1 MARKREQGFDPDKF
15 LERYEENASHTTSA
29 SETPVPSEASVSS
42 EKAAPDK
49 TVADGIPLS
58 NRELEYM
65 ESFIL
70 KNKYRRISRKGRQ
83 VYISEEFKL
92 KMQKMMLFFSD
103 GGSITEYVNNVLE
116 QHFKEYDDIIKRMFN
131 DSLKFRYIW
140 QLKTI
145 TPLRQIKNP
154 PQSLQKTRNLTAL
167 CFWSR
172 EKSGREKE
180 YSFPVSLLTGS
191 K

>member
-1 MARKREQGFDPDKF
+1 MARKREQGFDADKF
-15 LERYEENASHTTSA
+15 LERYEENASHTTA
-29 SETPVPSEASVSS
+29 APETPVPPETPISPERT
-42 EKAAPDK
+42 APDK
-49 TVADGIPLS
+49 TVAANTPLS

-70 KNKYRRISRKGRQ
+70 KNKYRRISRKGKQ

-131 DSLKFRYIW
+131 DSLKF
-140 QLKTI
+140 
-145 TPLRQIKNP
+145 
-154 PQSLQKTRNLTAL
+154 
-167 CFWSR
+167 
-172 EKSGREKE
+172 
-180 YSFPVSLLTGS
+180 
-191 K
+191 

>member
-1 MARKREQGFDPDKF
+1 MARKREPGFDADKF
-15 LERYEENASHTTSA
+15 LDRYEENASHTTA
-29 SETPVPSEASVSS
+29 TPETTAPPERTVP
-42 EKAAPDK
+42 DR
-49 TVADGIPLS
+49 TVADGTPLS

-70 KNKYRRISRKGRQ
+70 KNKYRRISRKGKQ

-131 DSLKFRYIW
+131 DSLKF
-140 QLKTI
+140 
-145 TPLRQIKNP
+145 
-154 PQSLQKTRNLTAL
+154 
-167 CFWSR
+167 
-172 EKSGREKE
+172 
-180 YSFPVSLLTGS
+180 
-191 K
+191 

>member
-15 LERYEENASHTTSA
+15 LERYEENASHTTS
-29 SETPVPSEASVSS
+29 SPVSPAPSEKSATP
-42 EKAAPDK
+42 ERTIPDK
-49 TVADGIPLS
+49 PTADCQPLS

-131 DSLKFRYIW
+131 DSLKF
-140 QLKTI
+140 
-145 TPLRQIKNP
+145 
-154 PQSLQKTRNLTAL
+154 
-167 CFWSR
+167 
-172 EKSGREKE
+172 
-180 YSFPVSLLTGS
+180 
-191 K
+191 

>member
-1 MARKREQGFDPDKF
+1 MARKREPGFDADKF
-15 LERYEENASHTTSA
+15 LERYEENASHTT
-29 SETPVPSEASVSS
+29 
-42 EKAAPDK
+42 AAPETTAPPERTVPDR
-49 TVADGIPLS
+49 TVADGTPLS

-70 KNKYRRISRKGRQ
+70 KNKYRRISRKGKQ

-131 DSLKFRYIW
+131 DSLKF
-140 QLKTI
+140 
-145 TPLRQIKNP
+145 
-154 PQSLQKTRNLTAL
+154 
-167 CFWSR
+167 
-172 EKSGREKE
+172 
-180 YSFPVSLLTGS
+180 
-191 K
+191 

>member
-42 EKAAPDK
+42 EIAAPDK

-131 DSLKFRYIW
+131 DSLKF
-140 QLKTI
+140 
-145 TPLRQIKNP
+145 
-154 PQSLQKTRNLTAL
+154 
-167 CFWSR
+167 
-172 EKSGREKE
+172 
-180 YSFPVSLLTGS
+180 
-191 K
+191 

>member
-1 MARKREQGFDPDKF
+1 MARKREPGFDADKF
-15 LERYEENASHTTSA
+15 LERYEENASHTTAAPETSA
-29 SETPVPSEASVSS
+29 PSETPISPERAVS
-42 EKAAPDK
+42 DK
-49 TVADGIPLS
+49 TVAASTPLS

-70 KNKYRRISRKGRQ
+70 KNKYRRISRKGKQ

-131 DSLKFRYIW
+131 DSLKF
-140 QLKTI
+140 
-145 TPLRQIKNP
+145 
-154 PQSLQKTRNLTAL
+154 
-167 CFWSR
+167 
-172 EKSGREKE
+172 
-180 YSFPVSLLTGS
+180 
-191 K
+191 

>member
-1 MARKREQGFDPDKF
+1 MARKREPGFDADKF
-15 LERYEENASHTTSA
+15 LERYEENASHTTA
-29 SETPVPSEASVSS
+29 APETPVPSETPISP

-49 TVADGIPLS
+49 TVAANTPLS

-65 ESFIL
+65 ENFIL
-70 KNKYRRISRKGRQ
+70 KNKYRRISRKGKQ

-131 DSLKFRYIW
+131 DSLKF
-140 QLKTI
+140 
-145 TPLRQIKNP
+145 
-154 PQSLQKTRNLTAL
+154 
-167 CFWSR
+167 
-172 EKSGREKE
+172 
-180 YSFPVSLLTGS
+180 
-191 K
+191 

>member
-1 MARKREQGFDPDKF
+1 MARKREPGFDADKF
-15 LERYEENASHTTSA
+15 LERYEENASHTTA
-29 SETPVPSEASVSS
+29 APETPALPETPIPP
-42 EKAAPDK
+42 EKAEPDK

-70 KNKYRRISRKGRQ
+70 KNKYRRISRKGKQ

-131 DSLKFRYIW
+131 DSLKF
-140 QLKTI
+140 
-145 TPLRQIKNP
+145 
-154 PQSLQKTRNLTAL
+154 
-167 CFWSR
+167 
-172 EKSGREKE
+172 
-180 YSFPVSLLTGS
+180 
-191 K
+191 

>member
-42 EKAAPDK
+42 EKAASDK

-92 KMQKMMLFFSD
+92 KMQKMMLFFSE
-103 GGSITEYVNNVLE
+103 GGSITEYVHNVLE

-131 DSLKFRYIW
+131 DSLKF
-140 QLKTI
+140 
-145 TPLRQIKNP
+145 
-154 PQSLQKTRNLTAL
+154 
-167 CFWSR
+167 
-172 EKSGREKE
+172 
-180 YSFPVSLLTGS
+180 
-191 K
+191 

>member
-1 MARKREQGFDPDKF
+1 MARKREQGFDADKF
-15 LERYEENASHTTSA
+15 LERYEENASHTTA
-29 SETPVPSEASVSS
+29 APETPVPPETPIFP
-42 EKAAPDK
+42 ERTAPDK
-49 TVADGIPLS
+49 TVAANTPLS

-70 KNKYRRISRKGRQ
+70 KNKYRRISRKGKQ

-131 DSLKFRYIW
+131 DSLKF
-140 QLKTI
+140 
-145 TPLRQIKNP
+145 
-154 PQSLQKTRNLTAL
+154 
-167 CFWSR
+167 
-172 EKSGREKE
+172 
-180 YSFPVSLLTGS
+180 
-191 K
+191 

>member
-42 EKAAPDK
+42 EKAASDK

-116 QHFKEYDDIIKRMFN
+116 QHFEEYDDIIKRMFN
-131 DSLKFRYIW
+131 DSLKF
-140 QLKTI
+140 
-145 TPLRQIKNP
+145 
-154 PQSLQKTRNLTAL
+154 
-167 CFWSR
+167 
-172 EKSGREKE
+172 
-180 YSFPVSLLTGS
+180 
-191 K
+191 

>member
-29 SETPVPSEASVSS
+29 SETPAPPETPVSS
-42 EKAAPDK
+42 EKSVSDK
-49 TVADGIPLS
+49 TVGDSTPLS

-70 KNKYRRISRKGRQ
+70 KNKYRRISRKGKQ

-92 KMQKMMLFFSD
+92 KMQKLMLFFSE

-131 DSLKFRYIW
+131 DSLKF
-140 QLKTI
+140 
-145 TPLRQIKNP
+145 
-154 PQSLQKTRNLTAL
+154 
-167 CFWSR
+167 
-172 EKSGREKE
+172 
-180 YSFPVSLLTGS
+180 
-191 K
+191 

>member
-15 LERYEENASHTTSA
+15 LERYEENASHTTAA
-29 SETPVPSEASVSS
+29 SETPAPPETPVSS
-42 EKAAPDK
+42 EKSAPDK
-49 TVADGIPLS
+49 TVTDGIPLS

-70 KNKYRRISRKGRQ
+70 KNKYRRISRKGKQ

-131 DSLKFRYIW
+131 DSLKF
-140 QLKTI
+140 
-145 TPLRQIKNP
+145 
-154 PQSLQKTRNLTAL
+154 
-167 CFWSR
+167 
-172 EKSGREKE
+172 
-180 YSFPVSLLTGS
+180 
-191 K
+191 

>member
-1 MARKREQGFDPDKF
+1 MARKREPGFDADKF
-15 LERYEENASHTTSA
+15 LDRYEENASHTTA
-29 SETPVPSEASVSS
+29 PPETPAPPERKVP
-42 EKAAPDK
+42 DR
-49 TVADGIPLS
+49 TVADGTPLS

-70 KNKYRRISRKGRQ
+70 KNKYRRISRKGKQ

-131 DSLKFRYIW
+131 DSLKF
-140 QLKTI
+140 
-145 TPLRQIKNP
+145 
-154 PQSLQKTRNLTAL
+154 
-167 CFWSR
+167 
-172 EKSGREKE
+172 
-180 YSFPVSLLTGS
+180 
-191 K
+191 

>member
-29 SETPVPSEASVSS
+29 SETPVPSERSI
-42 EKAAPDK
+42 PDK
-49 TVADGIPLS
+49 TIADSTPLS

-70 KNKYRRISRKGRQ
+70 KNKYRRISRKGKQ

-131 DSLKFRYIW
+131 DSLKF
-140 QLKTI
+140 
-145 TPLRQIKNP
+145 
-154 PQSLQKTRNLTAL
+154 
-167 CFWSR
+167 
-172 EKSGREKE
+172 
-180 YSFPVSLLTGS
+180 
-191 K
+191 

>member
-1 MARKREQGFDPDKF
+1 MARKREQGFDADKF
-15 LERYEENASHTTSA
+15 LERYEENASHTTA
-29 SETPVPSEASVSS
+29 APETPVPPETPISPERTV
-42 EKAAPDK
+42 PDK
-49 TVADGIPLS
+49 TVAANTPLS

-70 KNKYRRISRKGRQ
+70 KNKYRRISRKGKQ

-131 DSLKFRYIW
+131 DSLKF
-140 QLKTI
+140 
-145 TPLRQIKNP
+145 
-154 PQSLQKTRNLTAL
+154 
-167 CFWSR
+167 
-172 EKSGREKE
+172 
-180 YSFPVSLLTGS
+180 
-191 K
+191 

>member
-15 LERYEENASHTTSA
+15 LERYEENASHTTA
-29 SETPVPSEASVSS
+29 APETPISP
-42 EKAAPDK
+42 EKATPDK
-49 TVADGIPLS
+49 TVGDSTPLS

-70 KNKYRRISRKGRQ
+70 KNKYRRISRKGKQ

-131 DSLKFRYIW
+131 DSLKF
-140 QLKTI
+140 
-145 TPLRQIKNP
+145 
-154 PQSLQKTRNLTAL
+154 
-167 CFWSR
+167 
-172 EKSGREKE
+172 
-180 YSFPVSLLTGS
+180 
-191 K
+191 

>member
-1 MARKREQGFDPDKF
+1 MARKREPGFDADKF
-15 LERYEENASHTTSA
+15 LDRYEENASHTTA
-29 SETPVPSEASVSS
+29 PSETPISPERLDPDRI
-42 EKAAPDK
+42 KAGA
-49 TVADGIPLS
+49 TPLS

-70 KNKYRRISRKGRQ
+70 KNKYRRISRKGKQ

-131 DSLKFRYIW
+131 DSLKF
-140 QLKTI
+140 
-145 TPLRQIKNP
+145 
-154 PQSLQKTRNLTAL
+154 
-167 CFWSR
+167 
-172 EKSGREKE
+172 
-180 YSFPVSLLTGS
+180 
-191 K
+191 

>member
-1 MARKREQGFDPDKF
+1 MARKREQGFDADKF

-29 SETPVPSEASVSS
+29 PKTPVPPETPISPERTV
-42 EKAAPDK
+42 PDK
-49 TVADGIPLS
+49 TVAANTPLS

-70 KNKYRRISRKGRQ
+70 KNKYRRISRKGKQ

-131 DSLKFRYIW
+131 DSLKF
-140 QLKTI
+140 
-145 TPLRQIKNP
+145 
-154 PQSLQKTRNLTAL
+154 
-167 CFWSR
+167 
-172 EKSGREKE
+172 
-180 YSFPVSLLTGS
+180 
-191 K
+191 

>member
-1 MARKREQGFDPDKF
+1 MARKREPGFDADKF

-116 QHFKEYDDIIKRMFN
+116 QHFKEYDDIIKRMLN
-131 DSLKFRYIW
+131 DSLKF
-140 QLKTI
+140 
-145 TPLRQIKNP
+145 
-154 PQSLQKTRNLTAL
+154 
-167 CFWSR
+167 
-172 EKSGREKE
+172 
-180 YSFPVSLLTGS
+180 
-191 K
+191 